1 MKPLRAPQR
10 GQSTIEFLVLALVL
24 VPLFIS
30 VPLLGKYIDLMNAS
44 ETAAR
49 YTAFEG
55 QVSHTASA
63 WKDDA
68 TLSVEVRRRIFS
80 NPSAPIKT
88 GDTAGDFTAHRNP
101 LWSDHT
107 GRPFLETYDATVA
120 AHTETG
126 SKNALAA
133 AAFKGALGLPETNW
147 RTATISVKPVQIP
160 EFAPFDALNL
170 DIQRK
175 AVLLSDAWTAK
186 DLGDVRGRIFGSLAI
201 YPVSAF
207 APVLDP
213 LGEIP
218 PTLFDPSFRIGD
230 FDWDIVPCDRL
241 VGGCTP

>member
-1 MKPLRAPQR
+1 MTALRVLQR

-49 YTAFEG
+49 YAAFEG
-55 QVSHTASA
+55 QVSHTANA

-68 TLSVEVRRRIFS
+68 TLSAEVRRRIFS
-80 NPSAPIKT
+80 NPGAAIKT

-107 GRPFLETYDATVA
+107 GRPFLETYETTVA

-126 SKNALAA
+126 SKNALATA
-133 AAFKGALGLPETNW
+133 VFKGALGLPETNW
-147 RTATISVKPVQIP
+147 RTATLQIRPVQIP

-170 DIQRK
+170 DIQRRT
-175 AVLLSDAWTAK
+175 VLLSDTWTAT
-186 DLGDVRGRIFGSLAI
+186 DLAQVRGRIDGSLSV

-207 APVLDP
+207 APVIDP
-213 LGEIP
+213 LGLIP
-218 PTLFDPSFRIGD
+218 PTLLDPSFRVGD

-241 VGGCTP
+241 IGGCAQ